1 MFKHLSAKSMLLMAF
16 ILCGSVSLLAQS
28 GDVTGKIFDV
38 MDRTT
43 LPGATVVIKGTTT
56 GTSTD
61 IDGQYSI
68 NVEPNTT
75 LVFSYVGYMSQEI
88 VVSPGTTVN
97 VAMESESMGMEEVLV
112 IGYGTQKKDDA
123 TGAVTSISSK
133 DFNQG
138 QITSTTSLI
147 AGKVAGVQVVS
158 GGGAPGE
165 GSTIRIRGGSSLSA
179 LNDPLIVIDG
189 IPMNSDGINGARN
202 PLNNINPNDIESFNV
217 LKDASATAIYG
228 SRASNGVIIITTK
241 KGKIGQPL
249 QFTYDGKFS
258 MFTPTKTIDVLDAGQ
273 FRSEL
278 NRGVNEGRIPN
289 TALNL
294 LDSNNVSTNS
304 LRVTSFS
311 IFYEPVY
318 KSSV

>member
-1 MFKHLSAKSMLLMAF
+1 MFKHLSAKSMLLMA
-16 ILCGSVSLLAQS
+16 ILLCGSVTLFGQS
-28 GDVTGKIFDV
+28 GQVTGKIFDV
-38 MDRTT
+38 LDGTT

-61 IDGQYSI
+61 MDGMYAID
-68 NVEPNTT
+68 VEPNTT

-97 VAMESESMGMEEVLV
+97 VAMESESMGLDEVLV

-123 TGAVTSISSK
+123 TGAVSAISSK

-138 QITSTTSLI
+138 QIVNSTGLI

-165 GSTIRIRGGSSLSA
+165 GATIRIRGGSSLSA
-179 LNDPLIVIDG
+179 LNDPLVVIDG
-189 IPMNSDGINGARN
+189 VAMNSDDVDGARS
-202 PLNNINPNDIESFNV
+202 PLNLINPNDIESFNV

-241 KGKIGQPL
+241 KGK
-249 QFTYDGKFS
+249 
-258 MFTPTKTIDVLDAGQ
+258 
-273 FRSEL
+273 
-278 NRGVNEGRIPN
+278 NW
-289 TALNL
+289 TAIAIH
-294 LDSNNVSTNS
+294 
-304 LRVTSFS
+304 LRW
-311 IFYEPVY
+311 
-318 KSSV
+318 